1 MWQEDRVRGFQAGKK
16 NAPSFI
22 YEILTGIKTSL
33 KGREANH
40 EQKIWQGIAVDKH
53 IPTKALDDLSRIEE
67 IEIRSSCEGSG
78 PERPTFLIF
87 RFKNPVDADMI
98 DKFVLAMNSIEETCC
113 GAEVGNMGF
122 YRVGV
127 TASLWYEKDTE
138 KFVQWWLELP
148 TKIHVVLAVLLTV
161 EDI

>member
-1 MWQEDRVRGFQAGKK
+1 MWQEGRVQGFQAGKK

-22 YEILTGIKTSL
+22 YEILTGEKKPL
-33 KGREANH
+33 RGREANH
-40 EQKIWQGIAVDKH
+40 EQKTWQGIAVDKH
-53 IPTKALDDLSRIEE
+53 IPTQALDDLGRIEE

-87 RFKNPVDADMI
+87 RFKNPVDRDVV
-98 DKFVLAMNSIEETCC
+98 DKFVSAMNCIEGTRC

-127 TASLWYEKDTE
+127 TADLWYEKNAGD
-138 KFVQWWLELP
+138 FVQWWLALP
-148 TKIHVVLAVLLTV
+148 TKINVVLAVLQTV
-161 EDI
+161 EGI